1 MLHCSIGQNKQI
13 LCHTCPALIL
23 DRKQN
28 IQFFRSKKKIFLFG
42 EASFSTNKFSPQ
54 SFDTKKQ
61 LVFFINVC
69 SPAVEPEGG
78 KVRRN
83 LPIAIFG
90 KPPDVISS
98 LYISYHKHHMRSH
111 SSLSWKSTKII
122 TVMKTKTRKKLRKGK
137 DISTKIIIQ
146 SRQFMS
152 DDTSVNV
159 SGMMVTT

>member
-28 IQFFRSKKKIFLFG
+28 IQFLRSKNKIVLFG
-42 EASFSTNKFSPQ
+42 EVPFSTNKFSPQ
-54 SFDTKKQ
+54 SYNTFDTKKQ
-61 LVFFINVC
+61 LAFFINVC

-98 LYISYHKHHMRSH
+98 LLYIS
-111 SSLSWKSTKII
+111 
-122 TVMKTKTRKKLRKGK
+122 
-137 DISTKIIIQ
+137 
-146 SRQFMS
+146 
-152 DDTSVNV
+152 
-159 SGMMVTT
+159 